1 MTTILQREN
10 FRNWGDKL
18 EIART
23 CIKCA
28 KKTCKQA
35 TEKGAFRLE
44 MASESGATL
53 SPADA
58 ALLGQI
64 KATQVELTNV
74 RTRCALELMKEILSR
89 GASFETQK
97 AQVVPSDRFIFQY
110 TEEGWEDGTHLQ
122 VIDADLRVPRTTQSL
137 PVFFRC
143 LAKRLKNQVEQF
155 RTTLA
160 RRSDNK
166 DPDFEPSDGR
176 FQEMSALA
184 QMFAALG
191 DPETAGGETVSTLE
205 GNMSEAM
212 QRLTQSTDHRFGY
225 VQDNV
230 RVMIKENNGEKV
242 ERRVHF
248 RLCSGGACVRRSV
261 FQWGKNDATEEFLHK
276 NILAKAAGTH
286 WVEMEMEMPGKL
298 PNSGS
303 RFWRM
308 RLARFGGK
316 GSSTVTPFLGT
327 IIETS
332 GVDLEDLAF
341 DFREHEFKVESKT
354 AMSTMGMPSELD
366 IMVSALQ
373 LSREKEVPSS
383 IVDGLDKQASAP
395 GSVSKDAR
403 VYYSVLDKSHGDM
416 AIWFLY
422 VKGFILGVQVFYPKV
437 EHLWR
442 FTPRA
447 QARVGRYQ
455 GNTPAPAYGAPGYGY
470 AAPGYGYAA
479 PGYVYAA
486 PGYGGHTHNAHAIHQ
501 APTQPRNGRAP
512 MPAPHAPAQAVPAQ
526 AVPAQAAP
534 AQAAATPPTK
544 TKAVLGQDAFVYS
557 PGYMRANGIGAADAK
572 KVPKTILVKGIPG
585 APRGVTL
592 AYDGGAR
599 FKNAEYR
606 MEPYSE
612 KGGWWWALFSA
623 KGNTRLGR
631 KTTEQS
637 ALMSLGKSE
646 MMWSFQKDGTNF
658 QGPGKG
664 IQYETVELTITNAE
678 NSRSV
683 VPMREL
689 ASYLP
694 LQPRRLAA
702 QFAAGPRG
710 SDDLSL
716 AAIMSDLSEIK
727 RALNGASLL
736 SMP

>member
-44 MASESGATL
+44 LASESE
-53 SPADA
+53 A
-58 ALLGQI
+58 ALSQTDLTLLDQI
-64 KATQVELTNV
+64 RSTQVELTNV
-74 RTRCALELMKEILSR
+74 RTRCALELMREIMSR
-89 GASFETQK
+89 GTSLDAQK

-122 VIDADLRVPRTTQSL
+122 VIDADLRVPRATQSL

-160 RRSDNK
+160 RRSENTEH
-166 DPDFEPSDGR
+166 DFEPSDGR

-191 DPETAGGETVSTLE
+191 SPETAGGQTMSTLE

-225 VQDNV
+225 TQNDV
-230 RVMIKENNGEKV
+230 RVVIKENNGEMV
-242 ERRVHF
+242 ERKVHF

-276 NILAKAAGTH
+276 RILAKAVGTH

-298 PNSGS
+298 ANSGS

-327 IIETS
+327 IIESS
-332 GVDLEDLAF
+332 GVELNDPDF
-341 DFREHEFKVESKT
+341 DFRDHEFKVESKT

-373 LSREKEVPSS
+373 LSKERGVPSN
-383 IVDGLDKQASAP
+383 IVDGLDKQGLTP
-395 GSVSKDAR
+395 GIISKDAR

-447 QARVGRYQ
+447 QPKVGRYQ
-455 GNTPAPAYGAPGYGY
+455 GNTPMPAYGAHGHAYGAPAY
-470 AAPGYGYAA
+470 AYGAPAYA
-479 PGYVYAA
+479 
-486 PGYGGHTHNAHAIHQ
+486 YGGYTYNAHATYQAQTHQ
-501 APTQPRNGRAP
+501 AQIQPRNGRAP
-512 MPAPHAPAQAVPAQ
+512 VAPPHAAQAVPAQ
-526 AVPAQAAP
+526 AVPAQAVPAP
-534 AQAAATPPTK
+534 K

-557 PGYMRANGIGAADAK
+557 AGYMKANGITGMDTK
-572 KVPKTILVKGIPG
+572 KVPKTILVKGIRG
-585 APRGVTL
+585 AARGVTL

-606 MEPYSE
+606 MEPYAE
-612 KGGWWWALFSA
+612 RGVWWWALFSA

-637 ALMSLGKSE
+637 ALISQKKSE

-658 QGPGKG
+658 QGGGRG

-678 NSRSV
+678 DSRNV

-702 QFAAGPRG
+702 QFAAVPRG

-736 SMP
+736 SKP